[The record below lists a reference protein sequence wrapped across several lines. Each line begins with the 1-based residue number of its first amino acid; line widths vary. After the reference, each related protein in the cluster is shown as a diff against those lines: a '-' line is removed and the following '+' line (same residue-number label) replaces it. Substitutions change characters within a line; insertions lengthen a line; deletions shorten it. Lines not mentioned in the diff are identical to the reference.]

1 MTQDFVSK
9 NGTYHIQV
17 QENYGEE
24 VKDDFI
30 QKNKPLRIVSSSLGT
45 FKGIVDINREAYPNK
60 YLLPLYEKVNA
71 KAEVDKY
78 NYSLE
83 KIDDSYQRDGYIYC
97 DQNKMD
103 NNELFKEKAEDA
115 VNYLNDLINERVN
128 KITLYDNK
136 TKKVIASIDFA
147 YPDIYDPENSTI
159 SQQINEI
166 NQLKFDSVPLDF
178 NKQEF
183 LPAKKKKGRYILQEM
198 YRKEVEAER
207 QDRIKNLRRKQGLER

>member
-9 NGTYHIQV
+9 NEIYHIQIV
-17 QENYGEE
+17 PNYGQEVEE
-24 VKDDFI
+24 DFHNKI
-30 QKNKPLRIVSSSLGT
+30 KPLSVVSTALNTYKSPKDLDTTSYSDS
-45 FKGIVDINREAYPNK
+45 FFSPIYFRETETGSYDYALNK
-60 YLLPLYEKVNA
+60 A
-71 KAEVDKY
+71 
-78 NYSLE
+78 
-83 KIDDSYQRDGYIYC
+83 DDNWLDDGYIKC
-97 DQNKMD
+97 KITDLK
-103 NNELFKEKAEDA
+103 NEKEFEAKSEDA
-115 VNYLNDLINERVN
+115 LNYYNDFINDRVN
-128 KITLYDNK
+128 KITLYNNK

>member
-97 DQNKMD
+97 DPNKMD

-136 TKKVIASIDFA
+136 TKKVIAS
-147 YPDIYDPENSTI
+147 
-159 SQQINEI
+159 I

>member
-1 MTQDFVSK
+1 MRQDFVSK
-9 NGTYHIQV
+9 NEIYHIQIV
-17 QENYGEE
+17 PNYGQEVEE
-24 VKDDFI
+24 DFHNKI
-30 QKNKPLRIVSSSLGT
+30 KPLSVVSTALNTYKSPKDLDTTSYSDS
-45 FKGIVDINREAYPNK
+45 FFAPIYFRETETGSYDYALNK
-60 YLLPLYEKVNA
+60 A
-71 KAEVDKY
+71 
-78 NYSLE
+78 
-83 KIDDSYQRDGYIYC
+83 DDNWLDDGYIKC
-97 DQNKMD
+97 KITDLK
-103 NNELFKEKAEDA
+103 NEKEFEAKSEDA
-115 VNYLNDLINERVN
+115 LNYYNDFINDRVN
-128 KITLYDNK
+128 KITLYNNK

>member
-9 NGTYHIQV
+9 NEIYHIQIV
-17 QENYGEE
+17 PNYGQEVEE
-24 VKDDFI
+24 DFHNKI
-30 QKNKPLRIVSSSLGT
+30 KPLSVVSTALNTYKSPKDLDTTSYSDS
-45 FKGIVDINREAYPNK
+45 FFVPIYFRETETGSYDYALNK
-60 YLLPLYEKVNA
+60 A
-71 KAEVDKY
+71 
-78 NYSLE
+78 
-83 KIDDSYQRDGYIYC
+83 DDNWLDDGYIKC
-97 DQNKMD
+97 KITDLK
-103 NNELFKEKAEDA
+103 NEKEFEAKSEDA
-115 VNYLNDLINERVN
+115 LNYYNDFINDRVN
-128 KITLYDNK
+128 KITLYNNK

-183 LPAKKKKGRYILQEM
+183 LPAKKKKERYILQEM